1 MNWKAVGIKTGTIYA
16 TGTHQQCVRAVNE
29 RISNTGQVDGIGRAV
44 TLRQTE
50 AIRIYRAGQ
59 QFETDAEYLERME
72 KEMRLLEIQAEQR
85 KQEKAEQRKRERI
98 RQREMEAKARREQR
112 EELRLLKAEQKRRE
126 RAEIAQTALAQANKK
141 QQQPKWSPEEE
152 AYLRTNMYEDADT
165 LIPAIWERFGR
176 RLNYNSLNIK
186 KSVLRRKYGMQTA
199 HEHKW
204 SPEDDA
210 YLIANY
216 NRMTGEQIGAH
227 IGKKKQAVWVRARKL
242 KDAGLMEDERHNKK
256 EEAK

>member
-1 MNWKAVGIKTGTIYA
+1 MTHKAVGIKTGTIYA

-44 TLRQTE
+44 TLQQTE

-59 QFETDAEYLERME
+59 HFETDAEYLERME
-72 KEMRLLEIQAEQR
+72 KEMRLLEI
-85 KQEKAEQRKRERI
+85 
-98 RQREMEAKARREQR
+98 
-112 EELRLLKAEQKRRE
+112 
-126 RAEIAQTALAQANKK
+126 QANKK

-176 RLNYNSLNIK
+176 RLNYNSLNMK

-199 HEHKW
+199 YEHKW

-216 NRMTGEQIGAH
+216 NRMTGKQIRAH
-227 IGKKKQAVWVRARKL
+227 IGKKKQAVWLRVRKL
-242 KDAGLMEDERHNKK
+242 KDAGLIEDERHNKK